1 MPLTPTQYNNR
12 TKHTKESIMV
22 RPARVAPE
30 WTSEQKDARNTKRR
44 LAKKARRI
52 NRNKRR

>member
-1 MPLTPTQYNNR
+1 
-12 TKHTKESIMV
+12 MV